1 MEGQGPYHLLG
12 RLNEMAVQSL
22 YRRYRP
28 RRFSELRGQDHV
40 VRALRNAVIN
50 EREGQAYLFSGPR
63 GTGKTSTARI
73 LAKVLNCE
81 TPIEGE
87 PCCTCPSCV
96 AVEAGTSYDVIE
108 LDAASNNGVDDIR
121 ELIDHAALG
130 NPGRHRVFILDEVHM
145 LSKGAEAALLKT
157 LEEPPSHVVFVLA
170 TTDPQKVSET
180 IRSRTQH
187 LQFHLLP
194 MHDLEEHV
202 KFVIGDAGLS
212 VTPEAIAQ
220 VLVQGGGSARDT
232 LSALELV
239 AASGGEA
246 DHSVNLDE
254 FIEAIIENDP
264 ARALAAVAYA
274 VQQGRDP
281 RSLSEELIRYLRDGF
296 LSQMAPELVQ
306 LPAERIDYVAQ
317 WAQRMGNGT
326 IVRSMEVLGDM
337 LVEMR
342 RAPDARLLFEVAMVR
357 ISHVAESGDSS
368 ALVARIERLEKLVER
383 GGVAPAQAASTPPPV
398 DPTTGRA
405 KLGGAVRQSTGNT
418 GPIARPQA
426 PSAPPAPVVT
436 STPAPAKPVGTVG
449 EMWPS
454 VLASLKPLVR
464 ALYSP
469 CVVGVSSVDA
479 VTLNAPNAVHKER
492 CADHLAVVASAYA
505 AAMGVTI
512 NVTLGVSETTAKDP
526 TDRLAKARK
535 PEPATDEVP
544 HDDIDPGELVDAPLV
559 PVVSPLDQITK
570 AFPGTR
576 VVNEGK
582 NK

>member
-1 MEGQGPYHLLG
+1 
-12 RLNEMAVQSL
+12 MAVQSL

-81 TPIEGE
+81 TPVEGE

-202 KFVIGDAGLS
+202 KFVIADAGLS

-264 ARALAAVAYA
+264 ARALAAVAFA

-317 WAQRMGNGT
+317 WAQRMGNAA

-368 ALVARIERLEKLVER
+368 ALLARIERLEKLVER
-383 GGVAPAQAASTPPPV
+383 GAVVTAQAAPTPPPV

-418 GPIARPQA
+418 GPIARPQT
-426 PSAPPAPVVT
+426 PSAPPATVVT
-436 STPAPAKPVGTVG
+436 ATPTPAKPVGTVG

-479 VTLNAPNAVHKER
+479 VTLNAPNTVHKER
-492 CADHLAVVASAYA
+492 CADHLVVVVGAYE
-505 AAMGVTI
+505 AAMGVAIT
-512 NVTLGVSETTAKDP
+512 VSLGVSEGTAKDP
-526 TDRLAKARK
+526 TDRLSKARK
-535 PEPATDEVP
+535 PVPETDEVP
-544 HDDIDPGELVDAPLV
+544 HDNIDPNELIDAPLV
-559 PVVSPLDQITK
+559 SVVSPLDQITK

>member
-1 MEGQGPYHLLG
+1 MEGQGRYHLLG

-81 TPIEGE
+81 TPVEGE

-170 TTDPQKVSET
+170 TTDPQKVSDT

-202 KFVIGDAGLS
+202 KFVIADAGLS

-264 ARALAAVAYA
+264 ARALAAVAFA

-317 WAQRMGNGT
+317 WAQRMGNGA

-368 ALVARIERLEKLVER
+368 ALLARIERLEKLVER
-383 GGVAPAQAASTPPPV
+383 GVVATAQAAPTPPPV

-418 GPIARPQA
+418 GPIARPQT
-426 PSAPPAPVVT
+426 PSAPPATVVT
-436 STPAPAKPVGTVG
+436 ATPTPAKPVGTVG

-479 VTLNAPNAVHKER
+479 VTLNAPNTVHKER
-492 CADHLAVVASAYA
+492 CADHLVVVVGAYE
-505 AAMGVTI
+505 AAMGVAIT
-512 NVTLGVSETTAKDP
+512 VSLGVSEGTAKDT
-526 TDRLAKARK
+526 TDRLSKARK
-535 PEPATDEVP
+535 PVPETDEVP
-544 HDDIDPGELVDAPLV
+544 HDNIDPNELIDAPLV
-559 PVVSPLDQITK
+559 SVVSPLDQITK

>member
-1 MEGQGPYHLLG
+1 
-12 RLNEMAVQSL
+12 
-22 YRRYRP
+22 
-28 RRFSELRGQDHV
+28 
-40 VRALRNAVIN
+40 
-50 EREGQAYLFSGPR
+50 
-63 GTGKTSTARI
+63 
-73 LAKVLNCE
+73 
-81 TPIEGE
+81 
-87 PCCTCPSCV
+87 
-96 AVEAGTSYDVIE
+96 
-108 LDAASNNGVDDIR
+108 
-121 ELIDHAALG
+121 
-130 NPGRHRVFILDEVHM
+130 M

-202 KFVIGDAGLS
+202 KFVIADAGLS

-264 ARALAAVAYA
+264 ARALAAVAFA

-317 WAQRMGNGT
+317 WAQRMGNGA

-368 ALVARIERLEKLVER
+368 ALLARIERLEKLVER
-383 GGVAPAQAASTPPPV
+383 GAIAPAHVAATPPPV

-418 GPIARPQA
+418 APIARPQT
-426 PSAPPAPVVT
+426 PSAPPATVVT
-436 STPAPAKPVGTVG
+436 ATPTPAKPVGTVG

-479 VTLNAPNAVHKER
+479 VTLNAPNTVHKER
-492 CADHLAVVASAYA
+492 CADHLAVVASAYE
-505 AAMGVTI
+505 AAMGVAIT
-512 NVTLGVSETTAKDP
+512 VTLGVSEGTAKDP

-535 PEPATDEVP
+535 PVSETDEVP
-544 HDDIDPGELVDAPLV
+544 HDNIDPGELVDAPLV

>member
-87 PCCTCPSCV
+87 PCCTCPSCI

-202 KFVIGDAGLS
+202 KFVIADAGLS

-317 WAQRMGNGT
+317 WAQRMGNGA
-326 IVRSMEVLGDM
+326 IVRSMDVRGDM
-337 LVEMR
+337 VVEMR

-368 ALVARIERLEKLVER
+368 ALLARIERLEKLVER
-383 GGVAPAQAASTPPPV
+383 GAVAPAQVAATPPPV

-426 PSAPPAPVVT
+426 PSAPTPV
-436 STPAPAKPVGTVG
+436 KPVGTVG

-479 VTLNAPNAVHKER
+479 VTLNAPNTVHKER
-492 CADHLAVVASAYA
+492 CADHLAVVASAYE
-505 AAMGVTI
+505 AAMGVAI
-512 NVTLGVSETTAKDP
+512 NVTLGVSEGTAKDP
-526 TDRLAKARK
+526 TGRLAKARK
-535 PEPATDEVP
+535 PVPETDEVP
-544 HDDIDPGELVDAPLV
+544 HDNIDPNELIDAPLV

>member
-81 TPIEGE
+81 TPVEGE
-87 PCCTCPSCV
+87 PCCTCPSCI

-264 ARALAAVAYA
+264 ARALAAVAFA

-317 WAQRMGNGT
+317 WAQRMGNGA

-368 ALVARIERLEKLVER
+368 ALLARIERLEKLVER
-383 GGVAPAQAASTPPPV
+383 GAVAPAQVAPTPPPV

-426 PSAPPAPVVT
+426 PSAPT
-436 STPAPAKPVGTVG
+436 PAKPVGTVG

-492 CADHLAVVASAYA
+492 CADHLAVVASAYE
-505 AAMGVTI
+505 AAMGVDI
-512 NVTLGVSETTAKDP
+512 NVTLGVSEGTAKDA

-535 PEPATDEVP
+535 PVPDTDEVP
-544 HDDIDPGELVDAPLV
+544 HDDIDLNELIDAPLV

>member
-12 RLNEMAVQSL
+12 RLCEMAVQSL

-81 TPIEGE
+81 APIEGE
-87 PCCTCPSCV
+87 PCCTCPSCI

-264 ARALAAVAYA
+264 ARSLAAIAYA

-342 RAPDARLLFEVAMVR
+342 RAPDARLLLEVALVR
-357 ISHVAESGDSS
+357 ISHVAESTDVSG
-368 ALVARIERLEKLVER
+368 LLARIERLEKQVER
-383 GGVAPAQAASTPPPV
+383 GGVAPTHVASTPQPV

-418 GPIARPQA
+418 GPIARPQVPVA
-426 PSAPPAPVVT
+426 PAATVVT
-436 STPAPAKPVGTVG
+436 NTPAPAKPVGTVG

-479 VTLNAPNAVHKER
+479 VTLNAPNAVHKDR
-492 CADHLAVVASAYA
+492 CADHLTVVASAYA
-505 AAMGVTI
+505 AAMGVAI
-512 NVTLGVSETTAKDP
+512 NVTLGVSEGTAKDP

-535 PEPATDEVP
+535 PVPETDEVP
-544 HDDIDPGELVDAPLV
+544 HDDIDPSELVDAPLV
-559 PVVSPLDQITK
+559 PVESPLDQITK

-582 NK
+582 K